1 MISCQENRE
10 ILCLSQEISWLT
22 STTTICSQEHGEL
35 RKINIGTPN
44 ILRIAMCVENQN
56 IKECIY
62 ITLHTKGWERKGFQ
76 ILFQYANRV
85 TGLST
90 TSKRKLNFLSEKL
103 PSNVKEPLNRRS
115 PDQESRGIFLRKE
128 VSNNIPLYL

>member
-1 MISCQENRE
+1 
-10 ILCLSQEISWLT
+10 
-22 STTTICSQEHGEL
+22 
-35 RKINIGTPN
+35 
-44 ILRIAMCVENQN
+44 MCVENQN

-103 PSNVKEPLNRRS
+103 PSNVKEPLNRRNL
-115 PDQESRGIFLRKE
+115 DQESRGIFLRKE
-128 VSNNIPLYL
+128 VSNNISSNF